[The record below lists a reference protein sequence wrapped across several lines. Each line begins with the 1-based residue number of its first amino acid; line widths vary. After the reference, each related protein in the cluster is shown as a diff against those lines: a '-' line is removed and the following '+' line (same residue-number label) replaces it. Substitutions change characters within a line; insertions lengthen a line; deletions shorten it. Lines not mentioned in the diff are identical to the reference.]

1 MEITLEM
8 TRIRASTQEEAA
20 EEGRVA
26 VVGYKVDDAVQEL
39 RVAKE
44 DVAKEVVNEAV
55 QEL

>member
-1 MEITLEM
+1 MWKR
-8 TRIRASTQEEAA
+8 TRIRPLTEGEAE

-26 VVGYKVDDAVQEL
+26 VVAYKVDDAVQEL
-39 RVAKE
+39 SVAKE